1 MHEVEMMQN
10 ILTSAVKRA
19 EEEGAQHIRLVQMRV
34 GEASGIAPDS
44 LQLAFDVAKAG
55 TMAEDGKLG
64 IEYMPLRC
72 YCPNCNL
79 EFQPLNQLYECPQC
93 SQLYC
98 EVRQGKECEL
108 AFLEVS

>member
-10 ILTSAVKRA
+10 ILNIAVNRA
-19 EEEGAQHIRLVQMRV
+19 EEEGAQHIRLVHMRV
-34 GEASGIAPDS
+34 GEVSGIVPDS

-55 TMAEDGKLG
+55 TMAENSRLE
-64 IEYMPLRC
+64 IEYLPVRC

-79 EFQPLNQLYECPQC
+79 EFQPLDQLYQCPQC
-93 SQLYC
+93 HQPYC